1 MEEPQKI
8 TLTKGELKEIVSE
21 SVHETFTLL
30 GLDHENPLEMQRDF
44 QYLREWRTAT
54 EKIKTQGIYTI
65 VVILITGL
73 CGALWLGFKQIV
85 S

>member
-44 QYLREWRTAT
+44 QYLREWRIAS
-54 EKIKTQGIYTI
+54 EKIKSQGLM
-65 VVILITGL
+65 VIIAVIITGL
-73 CGALWLGFKQIV
+73 CGALWLGFKQMFN
-85 S
+85 